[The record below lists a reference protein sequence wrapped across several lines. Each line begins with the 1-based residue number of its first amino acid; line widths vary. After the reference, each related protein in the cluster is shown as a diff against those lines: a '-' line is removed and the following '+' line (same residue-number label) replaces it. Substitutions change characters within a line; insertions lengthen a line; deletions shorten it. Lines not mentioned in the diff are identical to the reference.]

1 MNDATLEDTLRRYL
15 SKFEEMIDPERPARA
30 RRVCERA
37 FAFEPLD
44 ELPFVRS
51 NGADAASIDTDWP
64 VFPYNDTFVD
74 PTKMLLDQLRAP
86 FIHHQLGDYHPLN
99 IRCNYG
105 TVIMPSVF
113 GVPYRLTESSL
124 PWANHLGSRDEVRAL
139 IDRGVPDLR
148 AELGGRCFETAQYY
162 MEMLSPY
169 PKLSETI
176 VIYHPDMQG
185 PFDIAHL
192 IWGPDI
198 FMGLYDCPEMV
209 HDLLALVTETYAR
222 YMRDWKAL
230 VGEGNV
236 STTQWNFYMK
246 GGIMIRDDTP
256 VMLRTEHYEAFVK
269 PYDQAL
275 LDEFGGCIHF
285 CGRGDAFIASMCE
298 SRNLYGIH
306 SSQPDLNDVELLI
319 RSTLGNKIALLGLPE
334 QYVPAEANTGIIVLR

>member
-1 MNDATLEDTLRRYL
+1 MNDTALQDTLKRYL
-15 SKFEEMIDPERPARA
+15 SKFEDVIDPERPARA
-30 RRVCERA
+30 RQVCQRA

-44 ELPFVRS
+44 ELPYVYS
-51 NGADAASIDTDWP
+51 NGADRETIDADWP
-64 VFPYNDTFVD
+64 TFPYNDTFAD
-74 PTKMLLDQLRAP
+74 PTKMLLDQLYAP
-86 FIHHQLGDYHPLN
+86 FIHHQIDDYHPLN

-113 GVPYRLTESSL
+113 GIPYRLTETSL
-124 PWANHLGSRDEVRAL
+124 PWADHLDGRDEVRSL

-162 MEMLSPY
+162 MEALSAY
-169 PKLSETI
+169 PKLGETI

-198 FMGLYDCPEMV
+198 FVGLYDCPEMV
-209 HDLLALVTETYAR
+209 HELLALVTETYAR
-222 YMRDWKAL
+222 YMRAWKEL
-230 VGEGNV
+230 VGEDNLF
-236 STTQWNFYMK
+236 TTQWNFYMQ

-256 VMLRTEHYEAFVK
+256 VMLRTEHYEEFVK

-285 CGRGDAFIASMCE
+285 CGRGDAFVASMCE
-298 SRNLYGIH
+298 SDNLYGIH
-306 SSQPDLNDVELLI
+306 SSQPDWNDVDLLI
-319 RSTLGNKIALLGLPE
+319 RSTLDKDIALLGLPE
-334 QYVPAEANTGIIVLR
+334 KYVPAEANTGIIVLR